1 MLIDNRRDICTSA
14 CTQDVEPRKPTCHC
28 ADGPVIMCDCFYPP
42 IIDLDD
48 YMHATNSSIESA
60 DTHAFEGSAEET
72 EAHSGS
78 KNLHAQSEL
87 AS

>member
-1 MLIDNRRDICTSA
+1 MLIDNRRDICTTT

-48 YMHATNSSIESA
+48 LPCMPEIRGMKAQIH
-60 DTHAFEGSAEET
+60 THLKGRP
-72 EAHSGS
+72 
-78 KNLHAQSEL
+78 KKPEL
-87 AS
+87 LLVR